1 MSLRMASPSALFT
14 FLRAASLGLMFLK
27 TCAQHI
33 RRVPS
38 SPNTSL
44 PPLVISQAPS
54 AILNLGTTP
63 FVCWK
68 MSLKLVAQAAVTSW
82 VRKNLPEEVE
92 VPEVKTKGSRIRIL
106 ARISR
111 QDYD

>member
-1 MSLRMASPSALFT
+1 
-14 FLRAASLGLMFLK
+14 
-27 TCAQHI
+27 
-33 RRVPS
+33 
-38 SPNTSL
+38 
-44 PPLVISQAPS
+44 
-54 AILNLGTTP
+54 
-63 FVCWK
+63 